1 MDKAKQLNKEPNLEY
16 EIFIANVKNICNLIG
31 GEECNICRIEHST
44 SILHLFLNRKVTTFE
59 FRDAK
64 KQKFI
69 NQK

>member
-16 EIFIANVKNICNLIG
+16 EIFIANVKNIGNLIG
-31 GEECNICRIEHST
+31 GEECNICRIVHST
-44 SILHLFLNRKVTTFE
+44 SILHFLNRKATTFE
-59 FRDAK
+59 FSDAK